1 MPILERPRLHQNLF
15 PTLLANTV
23 GGAFEKEGSIML
35 TTEYLPPPAN
45 SKERIARQKDMAANS
60 APTLFQVKGPL
71 LAEGRT
77 TTTLAATNDL
87 TIQLKIY
94 ASEGENELH
103 AHPGEDHSFIVLQ
116 GTVLFYDQDGEMG
129 NLGPNEGIMLPRG
142 CFYWFHATSDE
153 PLVMIR
159 VGTPEA
165 AKLDQP
171 NRINING
178 NPMHGGSEENKSVPV
193 KYLEGQFFG

>member
-1 MPILERPRLHQNLF
+1 
-15 PTLLANTV
+15 
-23 GGAFEKEGSIML
+23 ML
-35 TTEYLPPPAN
+35 RTEYSPPPAT
-45 SKERIARQKDMAANS
+45 SEERIARQKDMAAKS
-60 APTLFQVKGPL
+60 TPTVFQVKGPL
-71 LAEGRT
+71 LAQGCT
-77 TTTLAATNDL
+77 TTPLAATEDL

-116 GTVLFYDQDGEMG
+116 GTALFYDKDGEMG

-159 VGTPEA
+159 IGTPEA
-165 AKLDQP
+165 DKLEAP
-171 NRINING
+171 SRINIDG
-178 NPMHGGSEENKSVPV
+178 NPMHGGSKENKSVPV
-193 KYLEGQFFG
+193 KYLEDQFFG